1 MSKSWLF
8 RVGSLSLALGF
19 LGFSMLRAGTG
30 CTKSDAPITPEA
42 PPQNPAAA
50 PAAPAEPAA
59 APAAS
64 EAPAAAP
71 SAEPAATPAAKPAGP
86 PPGYFPGTK
95 AAPMH
100 FDPPP
105 QQQAAPKQ

>member
-30 CTKSDAPITPEA
+30 CTKSDAPIAPEA
-42 PPQNPAAA
+42 PPQNPAPP
-50 PAAPAEPAA
+50 PAAPAEP
-59 APAAS
+59 P

-71 SAEPAATPAAKPAGP
+71 SAEPSAKPPEQPAAKPPGP